1 MPRLTFVCSALLLLA
16 FPLTAAADEFRAGV
30 AVTDIT
36 PPVPYRMCGYFEERV
51 STGVKD
57 PLLAKAVV
65 FEQGDTSAALVFCDL
80 IGVPREISAAARC
93 RRARRPA
100 FRRRTL
106 PSRRRIRTR
115 GRRITMRFATTT
127 TSGPSSAPATT
138 RWRRSI
144 TAPI

>member
-80 IGVPREISAAARC
+80 IGVPREISAAAR
-93 RRARRPA
+93 
-100 FRRRTL
+100 L
-106 PSRRRIRTR
+106 
-115 GRRITMRFATTT
+115 
-127 TSGPSSAPATT
+127 PATPVPMAAYSLCRT
-138 RWRRSI
+138 YTPRGS
-144 TAPI
+144 ADPHDVESGSEVEANLDLPPI